1 VDIYCIYTHRDIP
14 SAKFPQDNY
23 TNGWPERLYN
33 FVKDY
38 NGTRSKELW
47 VYHTHDRWPNP
58 DTDLYMTGLM
68 QRISFWE
75 HWEYNFSGWL
85 YWSFNWGMDMDGG
98 VGYAGYGESSLV
110 TWGYNEMPIGSIR
123 LQRVLDGIEDYEYF
137 WLLNSS
143 IAKLN
148 SMGYHNE
155 SEKCSGLLHE
165 ISVLLNQPQY
175 MKYVFMDAEYRNNR
189 LWKTIYNPYYSQY
202 VQLRNA
208 IGLELSH
215 ISSLGAL

>member
-1 VDIYCIYTHRDIP
+1 
-14 SAKFPQDNY
+14 
-23 TNGWPERLYN
+23 
-33 FVKDY
+33 
-38 NGTRSKELW
+38 
-47 VYHTHDRWPNP
+47 
-58 DTDLYMTGLM
+58 
-68 QRISFWE
+68 
-75 HWEYNFSGWL
+75 
-85 YWSFNWGMDMDGG
+85 
-98 VGYAGYGESSLV
+98 
-110 TWGYNEMPIGSIR
+110 NEMPIGSIR